1 MKNLNTGL
9 KERTKLFKKIG
20 PGIALEMSKALQK
33 LSTEKIKV
41 EFSSVR
47 SFEQSKVFVDVGEK
61 CFGSYVSF
69 KSLRDKLE
77 GIAVAIF
84 PLSST
89 KTLTELLLK
98 RFFRNPDKE
107 AKDHKMKLSAFKEGV
122 NILLL
127 SYITGV
133 ANALKVKVEMGI
145 PKFVSFRNIEF
156 IKPALLRRYSQ
167 LDSLFSVGQFSVTSC
182 KSRSYGGGYGMA
194 KTGRTP
200 LLSPLLKGALLLFF
214 SGTFK

>member
-1 MKNLNTGL
+1 MKNLNSNL
-9 KERTKLFKKIG
+9 EERTKLFKKIG
-20 PGIALEMSKALQK
+20 PGIAGEMSKALQK
-33 LSTEKIKV
+33 LSLEKIKV

-47 SFEQSKVFVDVGEK
+47 TFEQSTISVDVGEK
-61 CFGSYVSF
+61 CFGSYVNF
-69 KSLRDKLE
+69 KSPRDKLE

-84 PLSST
+84 PLAST

-98 RFFRNPDKE
+98 RYIKKLDKE
-107 AKDHKMKLSAFKEGV
+107 TTNHEMKLSAFKEGV

-133 ANALKVKVEMGI
+133 ANALKVKVEMSI

-156 IKPALLRRYSQ
+156 MKPALLRRYSQ
-167 LDSLFSVGQFSVTSC
+167 LDSLVSVGQFSINSC
-182 KSRSYGGGYGMA
+182 KSKSYRGGGYGMA

-200 LLSPLLKGALLLFF
+200 LLSHLLKGALLLFIN
-214 SGTFK
+214 

>member
-1 MKNLNTGL
+1 MKNLNVNF
-9 KERTKLFKKIG
+9 KERTRFFKKIG
-20 PGIALEMSKALQK
+20 PGIASEMSKALQK
-33 LSTEKIKV
+33 LSLEKIKV

-47 SFEQSKVFVDVGEK
+47 TFEQSTVFVDVGEK
-61 CFGSYVSF
+61 CFGSYVNFRSQ
-69 KSLRDKLE
+69 KEKLE

-133 ANALKVKVEMGI
+133 ANALKVKVEMDI

-167 LDSLFSVGQFSVTSC
+167 LDSLVSVGQFSITSC
-182 KSRSYGGGYGMA
+182 KSRSYGGGMA

-200 LLSPLLKGALLLFF
+200 LLSPLLKGALLLFIN
-214 SGTFK
+214 